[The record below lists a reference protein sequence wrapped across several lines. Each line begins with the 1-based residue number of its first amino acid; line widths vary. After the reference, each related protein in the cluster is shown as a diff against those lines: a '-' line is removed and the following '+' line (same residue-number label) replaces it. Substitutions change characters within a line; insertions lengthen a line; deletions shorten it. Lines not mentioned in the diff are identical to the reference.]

1 MNLYYGNNITC
12 DACFNCNFTSQDRVS
27 DLTVSDFWGIE
38 KDNPD
43 FEDELGVSMVL
54 VNSQKGMDL
63 FSSLNGDSVEASIE
77 NAKQPQLKKA
87 TEKPKDYD
95 EFWKTYKEKG
105 IDYTIKKY
113 AMPRTTFKTIA
124 YKILKGK

>member
-12 DACFNCNFTSQDRVS
+12 DACFNCKFTSQDRVS

-38 KDNPD
+38 NDNPD
-43 FEDELGVSMVL
+43 FEDKLGVSMVL

-63 FSSLNGDSVEASIE
+63 FSSHNGDSVEASIE

-87 TEKPKDYD
+87 TEKPEDYD
-95 EFWKTYKEKG
+95 VFWKIYKEKG
-105 IDYTIKKY
+105 IDYTIKEY
-113 AMPRTTFKTIA
+113 AMPRTTLIRFC
-124 YKILKGK
+124 